1 MASENQKPYDPFE
14 IIIVSVA
21 TIIVLLLIAHYVFG
35 FFPEKDYLG
44 NYVS

>member
-1 MASENQKPYDPFE
+1 MASQNQKSYDPVE
-14 IIIVSVA
+14 IIIVSLA
-21 TIIVLLLIAHYVFG
+21 TIIVLLLVAHYVFG